1 MISCNTKATILLLC
15 TLAVTSTSKA
25 SDAFVE
31 TDFEAGKGIFRPVGN
46 YCFVYTP
53 SHVVESSDTYFISS
67 RHVKDAEASLL
78 TSYPQDLAILQLPID
93 HAEMCRDSS
102 WQSVERVAAILEGL
116 NKATLSFRR
125 KSGSL
130 TEYPLRISK
139 VDLHTYFYVQLE
151 NVDTQIMQGMS
162 GSIVMVGEYPIGML
176 VSVKGGEGKVLRMD
190 SMADISES
198 VMESFMSEQEIAA
211 KNSSD
216 LSAYPSL
223 SENKSINQTE
233 NVSSGY
239 GNQEFSG
246 SIANGTSK
254 EYTVF
259 SRGHTA
265 YRFTSAKQSE
275 NARILVSFYSPGG
288 KKLYSSH
295 WFTGNKTFTD
305 GFGTVDEGEHK
316 LVIQGY
322 GGSGTGTYNIKLEEM
337 ATPEQ
342 LTGESNVLAHGGV
355 AKGHVAANTEA
366 VYSVF
371 SRGNTAYRF
380 TSAKQSESVR
390 ILVNFYSPGGKK
402 LYSSHWYTGDK
413 TFTDGFSTV
422 DEGEHKLVI
431 QGYGGG
437 VGTYNIKLEEVK

>member
-1 MISCNTKATILLLC
+1 MISCNTKATALLLC

-31 TDFEAGKGIFRPVGN
+31 TDSEAGKGIFRPVGN

-53 SHVVESSDTYFISS
+53 SHVLENSDTYFISS

-151 NVDTQIMQGMS
+151 NVDTQIIQGMS

-176 VSVKGGEGKVLRMD
+176 VSVEGREGKVLRMD

-198 VMESFMSEQEIAA
+198 VMESFMSDQEIAA

-246 SIANGTSK
+246 SIADGTSK

-275 NARILVSFYSPGG
+275 NVRINLKFYSPGG
-288 KKLYSSH
+288 KALYSNS
-295 WFTGNKTFTD
+295 WYTGQSSVTD
-305 GFGTVDEGEHK
+305 GFGTMDEGEHK
-316 LVIQGY
+316 LVVTGT
-322 GGSGTGTYNIKLEEM
+322 GAGTGTFNIKLEEM

-342 LTGESNVLAHGGV
+342 LIGESNVLAHGGV
-355 AKGHVAANTEA
+355 AKGYVADKTKA

-371 SRGNTAYRF
+371 SRGHTAYRF
-380 TSAKQSESVR
+380 TSAKQSENVR
-390 ILVNFYSPGGKK
+390 INLKFYSPGGKA
-402 LYSSHWYTGDK
+402 LYSNSWYTGQGSV
-413 TFTDGFSTV
+413 TDGFGTM

-431 QGYGGG
+431 T
-437 VGTYNIKLEEVK
+437 GTGAGTGTFNIKLEEVK

>member
-1 MISCNTKATILLLC
+1 MISCNTKTTALLLC
-15 TLAVTSTSKA
+15 TFAVTSTSKA

-31 TDFEAGKGIFRPVGN
+31 TDFEAGKGIFRPVGK

-176 VSVKGGEGKVLRMD
+176 VSVEGGEGKVLRMD

-223 SENKSINQTE
+223 SANKSINQTE

-239 GNQEFSG
+239 GNQEFTG
-246 SIANGTSK
+246 SISNGTSK

-275 NARILVSFYSPGG
+275 NVRILVSFYSPGG

-295 WFTGNKTFTD
+295 WYTGDKTFTG

-322 GGSGTGTYNIKLEEM
+322 GGGVGTYNIKLEEM

-355 AKGHVAANTEA
+355 AKGHVATNTEA

-380 TSAKQSESVR
+380 TSAKQSDDVR
-390 ILVNFYSPGGKK
+390 ILVSFYSPGGKK
-402 LYSSHWYTGDK
+402 LYSSHWYTGNK
-413 TFTDGFSTV
+413 TITGGFGTV